1 MCEDKTGGP
10 AFPHSKEMLV
20 ETKCMR
26 CGWEDCAQLAAGMTW
41 LDYAA
46 IHGPKPPMEMFLED
60 ACNTAGIQYMN
71 PISEEEKQEL
81 SNKVEAKLRY
91 DFAAAMLAEKRRR

>member
-1 MCEDKTGGP
+1 MGEDKTGGP
-10 AFPHSKEMLV
+10 AFPMPSIM
-20 ETKCMR
+20 ETDDDGEEFR
-26 CGWEDCAQLAAGMTW
+26 IPGAAGMTW